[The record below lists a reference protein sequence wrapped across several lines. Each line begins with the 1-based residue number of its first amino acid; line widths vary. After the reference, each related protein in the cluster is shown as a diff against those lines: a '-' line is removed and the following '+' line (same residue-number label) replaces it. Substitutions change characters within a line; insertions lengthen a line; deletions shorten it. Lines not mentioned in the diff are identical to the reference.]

1 VEAEIGTL
9 MDAQDS
15 LSRRMLLAGGAAV
28 ATATA
33 AHANR
38 GDRFVDGVVILIDRN
53 DPYVMGHTISYS
65 ANLSR
70 HFAEKGLKLQVEVV
84 ANGSGIEVFRAD
96 KTPLRDPLAA
106 LRQMVPGI
114 VLSMCASSKM
124 IAEAKEHVTIQLI
137 EGATLVPFGIG
148 RVVELQMKGWAYIH
162 A

>member
-1 VEAEIGTL
+1 MT
-9 MDAQDS
+9 DARDRP
-15 LSRRMLLAGGAAV
+15 SRRILLAGSAVV

-33 AHANR
+33 AKASK
-38 GDRFVDGVVILIDRN
+38 GDRLVDGVVILIDRN
-53 DPYVMGHTISYS
+53 DPYVMGHAISYS

-70 HFAEKGLKLQVEVV
+70 HFSEKGLKPQIEVV

-96 KTPLRDPLAA
+96 KTPLRDPLAT
-106 LRQMVPGI
+106 LRQLLPEI
-114 VLSMCASSKM
+114 TLSMCASSKT
-124 IAEAKEHVTIQLI
+124 IAEAKEHVAIQLI

>member
-1 VEAEIGTL
+1 
-9 MDAQDS
+9 
-15 LSRRMLLAGGAAV
+15 MLLAGSIA

-33 AHANR
+33 ANAANKS
-38 GDRFVDGVVILIDRN
+38 DRLADGVVILIDRN

-96 KTPLRDPLAA
+96 KTALRDPLAA

-114 VLSMCASSKM
+114 ALSMCASSKM

-148 RVVELQMKGWAYIH
+148 RVVELQMMGWAYIH